1 MFVPY
6 TNSIKALFINPTDA
20 HKYKIT
26 GMLKQL
32 NSHNCSYMFHFT
44 PEPSSGSTI
53 NKIHWFLN
61 SRSLT
66 PIRSS
71 IWPIYHVIYNTSL

>member
-53 NKIHWFLN
+53 NKIH
-61 SRSLT
+61 
-66 PIRSS
+66 
-71 IWPIYHVIYNTSL
+71 